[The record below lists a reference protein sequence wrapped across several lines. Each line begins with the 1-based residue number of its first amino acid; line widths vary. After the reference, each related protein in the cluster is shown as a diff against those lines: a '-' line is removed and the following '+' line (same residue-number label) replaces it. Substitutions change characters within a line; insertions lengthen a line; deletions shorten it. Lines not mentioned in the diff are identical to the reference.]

1 MRLYREKSLLL
12 IVDLQT
18 RLLPVIDGKQQ
29 VITEAGWLAQVAE
42 RLDVPVWVTE
52 QSPEKLGET
61 APTLLQPLTEYRRW
75 QKQHFNAM
83 EDTAFS
89 QALSA
94 SAKQQIVICGTEAHI
109 CVLQT
114 ALGLLEAGYQVYWLS
129 EATASRRREEATL
142 ARERACHQGAVSVSA
157 DMVAYEW
164 LRQCDTDLF
173 KEAHQQF
180 LKPRSARTLTFF

>member
-18 RLLPVIDGKQQ
+18 GLLPVIDGKQQ

-42 RLDVPVWVTE
+42 RLDVPVWITE
-52 QSPEKLGET
+52 QVPEKLGET
-61 APTLLQPLTEYRRW
+61 APTLLKSLTEYRRW
-75 QKQHFNAM
+75 RKQHFSAM
-83 EDTAFS
+83 ESNDFS
-89 QALSA
+89 RALSDI
-94 SAKQQIVICGTEAHI
+94 AKPQIVICGAEAHI
-109 CVLQT
+109 CVLQS

-142 ARERACHQGAVSVSA
+142 ARERACRHGAVPVSA

-164 LRQCDTDLF
+164 LRECDTALF
-173 KEAHQQF
+173 SEAHRRF

>member
-18 RLLPVIDGKQQ
+18 GLLPVIDGEQQ

-42 RLDVPVWVTE
+42 RLDVPVWITE
-52 QSPEKLGET
+52 QLPEKLGKT
-61 APTLLQPLTEYRRW
+61 APTLLQPLTEYRCW
-75 QKQHFNAM
+75 QKQHFSAM
-83 EDTAFS
+83 EDTVFS

-94 SAKQQIVICGTEAHI
+94 STKQQIVICGAEAHI
-109 CVLQT
+109 CVLQS

-142 ARERACHQGAVSVSA
+142 ARERACQQGAISVSA

-164 LRQCDTDLF
+164 LRQCDTALF

>member
-18 RLLPVIDGKQQ
+18 GLLPVIDGKRQ
-29 VITEAGWLAQVAE
+29 VITEASWLAQVAE

-61 APTLLQPLTEYRRW
+61 APTLLQPLTEYRCW
-75 QKQHFNAM
+75 QKQYFSVM
-83 EDTAFS
+83 DDTVFS

-94 SAKQQIVICGTEAHI
+94 SAKQQIVICGAEAHI
-109 CVLQT
+109 CVLQS

-164 LRQCDTDLF
+164 LRQCDTALF